1 MKPINIR
8 DVEKVRNLLSIAKID
23 PIGKRLAEI
32 LDNIN
37 PEIYQN
43 ATVITDKTTYG
54 LPCADTVSDD
64 ATVILHDVT
73 TGDVIN
79 IDSLEPQFR
88 WDAVCA
94 IWNQLNNALIGNN

>member
-73 TGDVIN
+73 TGDVVN
-79 IDSLEPQFR
+79 IDNLEPQFR

-94 IWNQLNNALIGNN
+94 IWNQLNNALKGNN